1 MLLWRAKVNSY
12 ILVSCIS
19 LSACL
24 QQNLQTAKNTEES
37 LQGEVEQ
44 LRQQH
49 SREKLAL
56 QGEVNSASSQLAS
69 TESQLKSEQQELER
83 KNALLQEKERVSKCF
98 FSPR

>member
-1 MLLWRAKVNSY
+1 MDSY
-12 ILVSCIS
+12 VLASCIC

-56 QGEVNSASSQLAS
+56 QGEINSASSQLAS
-69 TESQLKSEQQELER
+69 TESRLKSMQQKLEG
-83 KNALLQEKERVSKCF
+83 KSALLQEKERVSKCL